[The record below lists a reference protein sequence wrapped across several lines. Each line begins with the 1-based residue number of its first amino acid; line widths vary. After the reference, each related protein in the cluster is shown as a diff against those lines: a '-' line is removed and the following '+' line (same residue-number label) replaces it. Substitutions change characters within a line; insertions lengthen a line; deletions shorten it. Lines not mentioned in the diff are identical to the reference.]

1 MAIYWL
7 LSFVCLLASTT
18 IAQDYSRADILDA
31 VATKSITETV
41 TKYLAQCG
49 VTLTPFELPDTTLS
63 GTTTVTSTLQATV
76 SVTVANTHNT
86 PDYSTIW
93 LATQSPNISFTP
105 FSSYSAAG
113 TGGYPYPLAN
123 TSTPPANT
131 TKIPCFTATVSITT
145 SSSTPASHSITSSHA
160 TSSSAAASVS
170 PTQVPIS
177 GSTKL
182 GYEPIMQNVAG
193 LLGIT
198 FMLTVGLTVG
208 FL

>member
-1 MAIYWL
+1 MAIHWL

-18 IAQDYSRADILDA
+18 VAQDYSGANVLDA
-31 VATKSITETV
+31 TLTTKSVTETV

-49 VTLTPFELPDTTLS
+49 VTLTPFELPDTTLPD
-63 GTTTVTSTLQATV
+63 TTTVTSTLQSTV
-76 SVTVANTHNT
+76 SVTVANTSNSL
-86 PDYSTIW
+86 DYSTIW
-93 LATQSPNISFTP
+93 LTMQSPNISFTP
-105 FSSYSAAG
+105 YSSYTDAG

-131 TKIPCFTATVSITT
+131 TKIPCSTATVTTT
-145 SSSTPASHSITSSHA
+145 SSNAPISHSITSFHS
-160 TSSSAAASVS
+160 TSSAAAASTS
-170 PTQVPIS
+170 PTQIPIS

-182 GYEPIMQNVAG
+182 GYEPIMRNIAG

-198 FMLTVGLTVG
+198 LMLTVGLPIG

>member
-1 MAIYWL
+1 MAIHWL

-18 IAQDYSRADILDA
+18 VAQDYSGANVLDA
-31 VATKSITETV
+31 TLTTKSVTETV

-63 GTTTVTSTLQATV
+63 GTTTVTSTLQSTV
-76 SVTVANTHNT
+76 SVTVANTSNSL
-86 PDYSTIW
+86 DYSTIW
-93 LATQSPNISFTP
+93 LTMQSPNISFTP
-105 FSSYSAAG
+105 YSSYTDAG

-131 TKIPCFTATVSITT
+131 TKIPCSTATVTTT
-145 SSSTPASHSITSSHA
+145 SSNAPISHSITSFHS
-160 TSSSAAASVS
+160 TSSTAAASTS
-170 PTQVPIS
+170 PTQIPIS

-182 GYEPIMQNVAG
+182 GYESIMLDFAG

-198 FMLTVGLTVG
+198 LMLTVGLPIG